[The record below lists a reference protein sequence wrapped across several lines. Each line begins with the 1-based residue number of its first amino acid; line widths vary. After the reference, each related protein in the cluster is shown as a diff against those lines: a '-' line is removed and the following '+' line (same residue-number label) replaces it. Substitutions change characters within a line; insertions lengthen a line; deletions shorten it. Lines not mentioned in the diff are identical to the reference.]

1 MEQVQSADTGE
12 KAQTTG
18 KDLAEQVLVALR
30 RVTRAIDLHS
40 RKLVQTHGLTGPQ
53 ALVLKETVSD
63 SGVTAGEVARRI
75 NLSQATVTDI
85 LNRLEL
91 RGLISRQRSDQDRRK
106 VLVLATTEGR
116 AIINTSPP
124 LLQESFVK
132 RFREL
137 DEREQRSLLMSL
149 QRIAGMMDAGD
160 LDAAPVL
167 SSGSIQASPEAVENV
182 VAPKRDEPLG

>member
-1 MEQVQSADTGE
+1 MEQVQTTDNGE
-12 KAQTTG
+12 KAQAAAL
-18 KDLAEQVLVALR
+18 DLAEQVLVALR

-53 ALVLKETVSD
+53 ALVLKETVSE

-106 VLVLATTEGR
+106 VLVLATTQGR

-124 LLQESFVK
+124 LLQESFVT

-137 DEREQRSLLMSL
+137 EEQEQRQLLMSL

-167 SSGSIQASPEAVENV
+167 SSGSINASPEAVENV
-182 VAPKRDEPLG
+182 ITPKPDEPVE